1 MKIAGSIR
9 WKKQLAV
16 LSRYA
21 LLVLL
26 LNFVWEIAQLPLYTL
41 WWNAPVRDV
50 AFAVVHCTVGDLII
64 ALASL
69 LLAVI
74 LFGNRRWPDGRFRI
88 VTLATMA
95 FGLGYTVFSEWL
107 NVYVRETWSYSA
119 WMPIVPGLGIG
130 LTPLLQWIVV
140 PAAGLTW
147 IDRVHRRSALRASNN
162 TPAEAGFH
170 VDT

>member
-1 MKIAGSIR
+1 MKVTGSIR
-9 WKKQLAV
+9 GKAQLVV

-26 LNFVWEIAQLPLYTL
+26 LNLAWEIAQLPLYTL

-50 AFAVVHCTVGDLII
+50 VFAVVHCTVGDLII
-64 ALASL
+64 ALGSL

-119 WMPIVPGLGIG
+119 WMPIIPGLGIG
-130 LTPLLQWIVV
+130 LTPLLQWTIV
-140 PAAGLTW
+140 PAASLAW
-147 IDRVHRRSALRASNN
+147 IDRVRGRSALRASHDK
-162 TPAEAGFH
+162 PAEAGPH